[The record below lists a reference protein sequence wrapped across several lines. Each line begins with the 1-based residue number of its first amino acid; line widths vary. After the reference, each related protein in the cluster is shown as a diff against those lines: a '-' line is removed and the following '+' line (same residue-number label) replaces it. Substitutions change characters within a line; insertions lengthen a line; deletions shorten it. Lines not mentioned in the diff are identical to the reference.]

1 MRREPRGHATRR
13 GRSRDG
19 GRRADAGDSSGAA
32 SSASVSRPGLPFSEL
47 RSAIRPGSP
56 HPALGQWR
64 PHHAVEPRAALS
76 LAPPGGPRRRLS
88 DGATARWRAAL
99 LAPRRPALARPAV
112 ARYGA
117 GRSRPRATSAACCA
131 GAARWPADGDAG
143 LAGRALGRWLRD
155 RRPAS
160 ARRIASAI
168 GDSPTR
174 GGRQPARSRSSKAA
188 EACSEPRS
196 PPRFPATGT
205 RSGHCAPR
213 SLHTQTFGRPPTAAA
228 RCPTASGPAAGG
240 RLNRAAGCYSRAR
253 RPNAV
258 SSTEGDSMMSSRPHT
273 PAIVLALL
281 LFAAAVVVPP
291 APAPAADDVKIAL
304 VAPLSGRWA
313 RQGQLKK
320 MGAEMAIEEINGQGG
335 IKALGGA
342 KIVLREADAG
352 DSVEKAVSAAQRILT
367 REKISAGI
375 GSWLSS
381 FTLGVTELAERL
393 QVPWL
398 SLSYADS
405 ITERGFKYTFQTS
418 PVSSAQAEQALDLVV
433 ELARRNNQPIR
444 KAALIGDNTAA
455 TVFFFKP
462 LREKLLQAKG
472 IELVVDEVW
481 TPPLPDATS
490 IVQKLRATQPDLVFY
505 GATNFPDSI
514 QVLQK
519 VKEFGVK
526 THIQGVGAWL
536 VTPEYVKTVGKE
548 LLDNIQTVVAAHPLK
563 GQEELV
569 KKFVQRTGEPF
580 MTQDPLVTYAHV
592 WLIKEAA
599 EQAKSADPKAIRD
612 ALAKID
618 LTTGPAASTLSPG
631 RIRFDERGRRIGA
644 VPLIV
649 QWQNGGP
656 FTAVPVNLAT
666 RPVVW
671 HK

>member
-1 MRREPRGHATRR
+1 MRRKPRGHATRC
-13 GRSRDG
+13 GRSRHG
-19 GRRADAGDSSGAA
+19 GQRTDAGDSSGAA
-32 SSASVSRPGLPFSEL
+32 PGASLSRPRLPFPGL

-56 HPALGQWR
+56 HPALGQRR

-76 LAPPGGPRRRLS
+76 LAPPGGPRKRLS

-99 LAPRRPALARPAV
+99 LAPGRPTLARPAV

-117 GRSRPRATSAACCA
+117 GRSRPRATSAAFCA

-213 SLHTQTFGRPPTAAA
+213 SLHPQTFGRPPTAAA

-352 DSVEKAVSAAQRILT
+352 DSVEKAVSAAQRVLT

-381 FTLGVTELAERL
+381 FTLGVTEVAERL

-398 SLSYADS
+398 
-405 ITERGFKYTFQTS
+405 
-418 PVSSAQAEQALDLVV
+418 
-433 ELARRNNQPIR
+433 
-444 KAALIGDNTAA
+444 
-455 TVFFFKP
+455 
-462 LREKLLQAKG
+462 
-472 IELVVDEVW
+472 
-481 TPPLPDATS
+481 TPSFA
-490 IVQKLRATQPDLVFY
+490 
-505 GATNFPDSI
+505 DSI

-519 VKEFGVK
+519 VKEFSVK
-526 THIQGVGAWL
+526 SPIQGVGAWL
-536 VTPEYVKTVGKE
+536 VTPEYVKTLGKE
-548 LLDNIQTVVAAHPLK
+548 MLDSIQTVVAAHPLK

-569 KKFVQRTGEPF
+569 KKFMQRTGEPF
-580 MTQDPLVTYAHV
+580 MTQDPLCTYAHV
-592 WLIKEAA
+592 WLIKEAI

-618 LTTGPAASTLSPG
+618 LGSGPAASSFYPN
-631 RIRFDERGRRIGA
+631 RIKFDERGRRIGA
-644 VPLIV
+644 TPLIV
-649 QWQNGGP
+649 QWQGGEP
-656 FTAVPVNLAT
+656 FTVVPAAVAT
-666 RPVVW
+666 RPIVW